1 LSQSP
6 LDAGVELS
14 VVTPVYKAAECLDE
28 LYRRLVAVL
37 ERTVERF
44 EIVMVND
51 GSPDDSWRL
60 IEALARRDPRVRAI
74 NLSRNFGQH
83 YAITAGLDHCRG
95 RWVVVMDCD
104 LQHEPEDISRLYAK
118 ALDGHDIVLVRRL
131 RRRDPV
137 WKRLAS
143 RTFVSIYNF
152 LSDVK
157 VDPNIS
163 SFSIISARVVA
174 ALRSLREG
182 NRTYTLL
189 LHWVGFDVAYIDG
202 EHAKRF
208 AGKSAYSLA
217 RSINLAIEGIS
228 SQSNRPLRLSIQ
240 FGFLLSLAS
249 ILCAIWLVIRYLL
262 FGVAVEGWTSTMVS
276 LFFLS
281 GLLFANI
288 GVLGLYLGK
297 VFDQTKH
304 RPLYLVK
311 ERLNLDSFPPVECVS
326 SAGSNPAALSA
337 ATERSAHILTSGRR
351 DEETL

>member
-1 LSQSP
+1 MSQSP

-60 IEALARRDPRVRAI
+60 IEGLARRDPRVRAI

-83 YAITAGLDHCRG
+83 YAITAGLDQCRG

-131 RRRDPV
+131 RRHDPF
-137 WKRLAS
+137 WKRQTS
-143 RTFVSIYNF
+143 RAFVAVYNY
-152 LSDVK
+152 LSDIK
-157 VDPNIS
+157 VDPGIS
-163 SFSIISARVVA
+163 SYSIISRRVVA

-182 NRTYTLL
+182 NRTYPLL

-208 AGKSAYSLA
+208 AGKSAYSLTK
-217 RSINLAIEGIS
+217 SINLAIESIS

-249 ILCAIWLVIRYLL
+249 ILCAIWLVIRYFL
-262 FGVAVEGWTSTMVS
+262 FAVAVEGWTSTMVS

-297 VFDQTKH
+297 VFDQTKN

-311 ERLNLDSFPPVECVS
+311 ERLNLDTFSPPDETVA
-326 SAGSNPAALSA
+326 SAGSDAAVLPV
-337 ATERSAHILTSGRR
+337 LTGRR
-351 DEETL
+351 VDDSV

>member
-1 LSQSP
+1 MSQSP

-14 VVTPVYKAAECLDE
+14 VVTPVYNAAECLDE

-51 GSPDDSWRL
+51 GSADDSWRL
-60 IEALARRDPRVRAI
+60 IVGLARRDSRVRAI

-104 LQHEPEDISRLYAK
+104 LQHAPEDISRLYAK
-118 ALDGHDIVLVRRL
+118 ALEGHDIVFVRRL
-131 RRRDPV
+131 RRHDPF
-137 WKRLAS
+137 WKRQTS
-143 RTFVSIYNF
+143 RAFVAVYNY
-152 LSDVK
+152 LSDIK
-157 VDPNIS
+157 VDPGIS
-163 SFSIISARVVA
+163 SYSIISRRVVA

-182 NRTYTLL
+182 NRTYPLL
-189 LHWVGFDVAYIDG
+189 LHWVGFDVAHIDG

-208 AGKSAYSLA
+208 AGKSTYSFA
-217 RSINLAIEGIS
+217 RSINLAIESIS

-240 FGFLLSLAS
+240 FGFLLSLTS
-249 ILCAIWLVIRYLL
+249 ILCAIWLVIRYFL
-262 FGVAVEGWTSTMVS
+262 FRVAVEGWTSTMVA

-297 VFDQTKH
+297 VFDQTKN
-304 RPLYLVK
+304 RPLYFVK
-311 ERLNLDSFPPVECVS
+311 ERLNVDPYPFREDNVASDGCE
-326 SAGSNPAALSA
+326 
-337 ATERSAHILTSGRR
+337 ATPLPR
-351 DEETL
+351 

>member
-1 LSQSP
+1 LNQS
-6 LDAGVELS
+6 VSETEIELS
-14 VVTPVYKAAECLDE
+14 IVTPIYKAAECVEE
-28 LYRRLVAVL
+28 LYRRLVVVL
-37 ERTVERF
+37 EAIGEPF

-51 GSPDDSWRL
+51 GSPDESWGL
-60 IEALARRDPRVRAI
+60 IQGLARRDPRLRAI

-83 YAITAGLDHCRG
+83 YAITAGLDHSRG

-104 LQHEPEDISRLYAK
+104 LQHVPEDITRLYAK

-131 RRRDPV
+131 RRHDSLF
-137 WKRLAS
+137 KKLAS
-143 RTFVSIYNF
+143 RAFVAVYNY
-152 LSDVK
+152 LSDIK
-157 VDPNIS
+157 VDPDIS
-163 SFSIISARVVA
+163 SYSMISRRVVA
-174 ALRSLREG
+174 ALGSLREG
-182 NRTYTLL
+182 NRTYPLL
-189 LHWVGFDVAYIDG
+189 LHWIGFDVAYIDG

-208 AGKSAYSLA
+208 AGKSAYSLTK
-217 RSINLAIEGIS
+217 SINLAIESIS

-297 VFDQTKH
+297 VFDESKR

-311 ERLNLDSFPPVECVS
+311 ERLNMDPSPPPDESVAP
-326 SAGSNPAALSA
+326 AGSDAAALPV
-337 ATERSAHILTSGRR
+337 LTGDRR
-351 DEETL
+351 ADASP